1 MLPTCLLSS
10 PVPERHRRSRVKAAV
25 RLFLAAALPTCA
37 AIVAASAAS
46 AGSLKTELRQ
56 LPKTG
61 VLPSGVVKV
70 SPYVPG
76 MGEHWANPANLP
88 FGPIYCVV
96 DGHITC
102 MEYMIS
108 QKDFTDGVSHN
119 QLVPWFDGKKQPP
132 INHIDIGFEPNGHH
146 GYEIPHY
153 DIHMYFLSPTA
164 RQAADKLAL
173 K

>member
-1 MLPTCLLSS
+1 MFPYLKRHSLAT
-10 PVPERHRRSRVKAAV
+10 ERPGLTHSQRILRQSFAV
-25 RLFLAAALPTCA
+25 ALTIGF
-37 AIVAASAAS
+37 AIGTATMAS
-46 AGSLKTELRQ
+46 AGSLKAELSQ
-56 LPKTG
+56 LPKTEA
-61 VLPSGVVKV
+61 LPTGVVKV

-108 QKDFTDGVSHN
+108 QKDFADGVSHN
-119 QLVPWFDGKKQPP
+119 KLVPWFDGKKQPA
-132 INHIDIGFEPNGHH
+132 INHIDIGFEPHGHA
-146 GYEIPHY
+146 GCEIPHY
-153 DIHMYFLSPTA
+153 DIHMYFLSPEA
-164 RQAADKLAL
+164 RQAADKLAM

>member
-1 MLPTCLLSS
+1 MLSARTLDSQIS
-10 PVPERHRRSRVKAAV
+10 ERRRWTRPRAAV
-25 RLFLAAALPTCA
+25 RMILAAMLAIGPAIGA
-37 AIVAASAAS
+37 ADTAS
-46 AGSLKTELRQ
+46 AGSLKAELSRLPGTEA
-56 LPKTG
+56 LPA
-61 VLPSGVVKV
+61 GVVQV

-96 DGHITC
+96 QGHITC

-108 QKDFTDGVSHN
+108 QKDFAEGVSHN
-119 QLVPWFDGKKQPP
+119 KLVPWFGGKRQPA
-132 INHIDIGFEPNGHH
+132 INHVDIGFEPNGHQ

-153 DIHMYFLSPTA
+153 DIHMYFLSPEA
-164 RQAADKLAL
+164 RQAGDKLAA

>member
-1 MLPTCLLSS
+1 MLSTRPLHRQIS
-10 PVPERHRRSRVKAAV
+10 ERHRWTRPRPAT
-25 RLFLAAALPTCA
+25 RT
-37 AIVAASAAS
+37 IVAATLAIVTPMGVAGPAA
-46 AGSLKTELRQ
+46 AGSLKAELSRLPRTE
-56 LPKTG
+56 
-61 VLPSGVVKV
+61 VLPAGVVQV

-96 DGHITC
+96 QGHITC

-108 QKDFTDGVSHN
+108 QKDFAEGVSHN
-119 QLVPWFDGKKQPP
+119 KLAPWFGGKRQPA
-132 INHIDIGFEPNGHH
+132 INHVDIGFEPNGHQ

-153 DIHMYFLSPTA
+153 DIHMYFLSPQA
-164 RQAADKLAL
+164 RRAGDKLST

>member
-1 MLPTCLLSS
+1 MLSTRIHRCPA
-10 PVPERHRRSRVKAAV
+10 PERHRRTLSRRAASK
-25 RLFLAAALPTCA
+25 FLAAALPA
-37 AIVAASAAS
+37 ALAMGTAVTASAAS
-46 AGSLKTELRQ
+46 LKAELSQ
-56 LPKTG
+56 LPRTNA
-61 VLPSGVVKV
+61 LPAGVVKV

-96 DGHITC
+96 DGHVTC

-108 QKDFTDGVSHN
+108 QKDFAEGVSHN
-119 QLVPWFDGKKQPP
+119 KLVPWFDGKRQPA
-132 INHIDIGFEPNGHH
+132 IDHVDIGFEPNGHP

-153 DIHMYFLSPTA
+153 DIHMYFLSPEA
-164 RQAADKLAL
+164 RQAADKVAM

>member
-1 MLPTCLLSS
+1 MG
-10 PVPERHRRSRVKAAV
+10 AAN
-25 RLFLAAALPTCA
+25 
-37 AIVAASAAS
+37 IASAAS
-46 AGSLKTELRQ
+46 LKAELSQ
-56 LPKTG
+56 LPRTQA
-61 VLPSGVVKV
+61 LPAGVVQV

-76 MGEHWANPANLP
+76 MGEHWANPTNLP

-108 QKDFTDGVSHN
+108 QKDFADGVSHN
-119 QLVPWFDGKKQPP
+119 RLVPWFDGKRQPAVD
-132 INHIDIGFEPNGHH
+132 HIDIGFEPNGHQ

-153 DIHMYFLSPTA
+153 DIHMYFLSPEA
-164 RQAADKLAL
+164 RQAADKLAR

>member
-1 MLPTCLLSS
+1 MLL
-10 PVPERHRRSRVKAAV
+10 V
-25 RLFLAAALPTCA
+25 AALPIGLA
-37 AIVAASAAS
+37 MGAASGAS
-46 AGSLKTELRQ
+46 AGSLKAELSQ
-56 LPKTG
+56 LPRIR
-61 VLPSGVVKV
+61 VLPAGVVQI

-88 FGPIYCVV
+88 FGPIYCVIE
-96 DGHITC
+96 GHITC

-108 QKDFTDGVSHN
+108 QKDFAEGVSHN
-119 QLVPWFDGKKQPP
+119 KLVPWFDGKRQPP

-153 DIHMYFLSPTA
+153 DIHMYFLSPEA
-164 RQAADKLAL
+164 RLAGDKLVT

>member
-1 MLPTCLLSS
+1 MLSTRLLRSLAC
-10 PVPERHRRSRVKAAV
+10 ECHRRTRSRRAV
-25 RLFLAAALPTCA
+25 RKFLAATLPIGLAMGA
-37 AIVAASAAS
+37 ANTAY
-46 AGSLKTELRQ
+46 AGSLKAELSQ
-56 LPKTG
+56 LPRTQA
-61 VLPSGVVKV
+61 LPAGVVQV

-96 DGHITC
+96 DGRITC

-108 QKDFTDGVSHN
+108 QKDFAEGVSHN
-119 QLVPWFDGKKQPP
+119 KLAPWFDGKRQPA

-153 DIHMYFLSPTA
+153 DIHMYFLSPEA
-164 RQAADKLAL
+164 RQAADKFAS

>member
-1 MLPTCLLSS
+1 MLPTRLLRSLAS
-10 PVPERHRRSRVKAAV
+10 ERRRWTRSRRAV
-25 RLFLAAALPTCA
+25 PKFLAATLPIGLAMGA
-37 AIVAASAAS
+37 ANIASAAS
-46 AGSLKTELRQ
+46 LKAELSQ
-56 LPKTG
+56 LPRTQA
-61 VLPSGVVKV
+61 LPAGVVKV
-70 SPYVPG
+70 SPYVTG

-108 QKDFTDGVSHN
+108 QKDFADGVSHN
-119 QLVPWFDGKKQPP
+119 RLVPWFDGKRQPAV
-132 INHIDIGFEPNGHH
+132 NHIDFGFEPNGHH

-153 DIHMYFLSPTA
+153 DIHMYFLSPEA
-164 RQAADKLAL
+164 RQAADKLAR